1 MMSFRVPMRIREVKS
16 SDVEAVVA
24 LVRTTLNEFGIAFGE
39 GAETDAQL
47 SHLPESYTA
56 HGGAF
61 FIAEENGLLVGTA
74 GIAALPDQPGVFELR
89 KMYLAPSTRGKGV
102 GQQLFDACRRFVTSA
117 GAHRVVLDTT
127 EKMTAAIAFYERNGF
142 VRDDTQRRA
151 SRCSR
156 GYRLEL

>member
-1 MMSFRVPMRIREVKS
+1 MIREVQS
-16 SDVEAVVA
+16 SDVEAVVE
-24 LVRTTLNEFGIAFGE
+24 LVRTTLTEFGITFGQ
-39 GAETDAQL
+39 GADTDEQL
-47 SHLPESYTA
+47 SHLPGSYTA

-61 FIAEENGLLVGTA
+61 FVAEENGVIIGTA
-74 GIAALPDQPGVFELR
+74 GVALLPDAPGVFELR

-102 GQQLFDACRRFVTSA
+102 GQQLFDSCRRFVTAA
-117 GAHRVVLDTT
+117 GGRRVVLDTT

-156 GYRLEL
+156 GYRLDL